1 MQKNKPFVAS
11 MTMEATTATIDVAG
25 VIGWDTSAL
34 EFNDLVD
41 RAVASGATAIT
52 LRINSVGGYCYDGLA
67 MGDKLR
73 TCGLPTTGIVY
84 GTAMSMA
91 SYLLQCC
98 DTRTAHASATL
109 MFHQP
114 SATICGTV
122 DELLTEATYLVGMRD
137 RMFELMASRCGST
150 GAELSAAHAT
160 AKYYDA
166 QAALAAGFL
175 DSIEGV
181 DAQPAPAEL
190 SPEPEQDPAP
200 AASGRRVFAYDL
212 GLRVAMMAEQE
223 TEEEGAPAESPEE
236 DTETPLPAPDEEEE
250 TTDPTEPAEP
260 AEEPTEPAE
269 EPSEPAEEP
278 EPVVEEEEEA
288 PAEPEPALTREEVE
302 EIVARRTAA
311 ALSSLGVAVNAL
323 PGMAAT
329 PASVAEPS
337 MSPAELDELP
347 GMVRLRLLR
356 EHPTLAARYANR

>member
-1 MQKNKPFVAS
+1 MKKNKPFVAT
-11 MTMEATTATIDVAG
+11 MTMEASTATIDVAG

-122 DELLTEATYLVGMRD
+122 DELLTEATYLVSMRD
-137 RMFELMASRCGST
+137 RMFELMAARCGST
-150 GAELSAAHAT
+150 GPELSAAHAS

-166 QAALAAGFL
+166 PAALAAGFL

-181 DAQPAPAEL
+181 ETQPAPAEL
-190 SPEPEQDPAP
+190 SPEPEQAP

-212 GLRVAMMAEQE
+212 GLRCAMM
-223 TEEEGAPAESPEE
+223 E
-236 DTETPLPAPDEEEE
+236 DAPDE
-250 TTDPTEPAEP
+250 DPTEEAPQEP
-260 AEEPTEPAE
+260 AEEPTEPEVDNEPTEDENAQEDPTEPQESTE
-269 EPSEPAEEP
+269 EQPEE
-278 EPVVEEEEEA
+278 
-288 PAEPEPALTREEVE
+288 EPALSRAEVE

-311 ALSSLGVAVNAL
+311 ALSSLGVAPSAL
-323 PGMAAT
+323 PGMSAT
-329 PASVAEPS
+329 PAPVTEPL

-356 EHPTLAARYANR
+356 ENPTLAARYANR

>member
-1 MQKNKPFVAS
+1 MKKNKPFVAT
-11 MTMEATTATIDVAG
+11 MTMEAATATIDVSG

-137 RMFELMASRCGST
+137 RMFELMAARCGST
-150 GAELSAAHAT
+150 GPELSAAHAS

-166 QAALAAGFL
+166 PAALAAGFL
-175 DSIEGV
+175 DSIEGETT
-181 DAQPAPAEL
+181 APSTATLQPEQ
-190 SPEPEQDPAP
+190 EPEQEPAT
-200 AASGRRVFAYDL
+200 ASARRIFAYDL
-212 GLRVAMMAEQE
+212 GLRCAMM
-223 TEEEGAPAESPEE
+223 E
-236 DTETPLPAPDEEEE
+236 DAPDEEPTEE
-250 TTDPTEPAEP
+250 TPQEP
-260 AEEPTEPAE
+260 AEEPTEPEVDNEPTEGENAQEDPTEPQESTE
-269 EPSEPAEEP
+269 EQPEE
-278 EPVVEEEEEA
+278 
-288 PAEPEPALTREEVE
+288 EPALTRAEVE

-311 ALSSLGVAVNAL
+311 ALSALGVAPASL

-329 PASVAEPS
+329 PAPATEPS
-337 MSPAELDELP
+337 MSPAELDALP

-356 EHPTLAARYANR
+356 ENPTLAARYANR

>member
-1 MQKNKPFVAS
+1 MKKSKPFRAT
-11 MTMEATTATIDVAG
+11 MTMEASVATIDVSG

-41 RAVASGATAIT
+41 RAVEAGATSIT

-122 DELLTEATYLVGMRD
+122 DELLTEASYLVGMRD
-137 RMFELMASRCGST
+137 RMFELMATRCGTT
-150 GAELSAAHAT
+150 GPELSAAHAS

-166 QAALAAGFL
+166 AAALAAGFL
-175 DSIEGV
+175 DSIEGATAA
-181 DAQPAPAEL
+181 DEPAPDTAPDKEQ
-190 SPEPEQDPAP
+190 EPV
-200 AASGRRVFAYDL
+200 AASSRRVFAYDL
-212 GLRVAMMAEQE
+212 GLRVAMIEEQE
-223 TEEEGAPAESPEE
+223 EQDEEETPEE
-236 DTETPLPAPDEEEE
+236 EAETPLPAPDEEE
-250 TTDPTEPAEP
+250 TASDPTEEAEAEQDP
-260 AEEPTEPAE
+260 KESEAEEEPDKEAE
-269 EPSEPAEEP
+269 E
-278 EPVVEEEEEA
+278 
-288 PAEPEPALTREEVE
+288 EPALTRAEVE
-302 EIVARRTAA
+302 EIVALRTAA
-311 ALSSLGVAVNAL
+311 ALSALGVTPTAL

-329 PASVAEPS
+329 QGAMTEPG

-356 EHPTLAARYANR
+356 ENPTLAARYANR